1 MDYKQNFQERKEELN
16 CYFVNAIEL
25 GASLQQYN
33 EVVNIEQ
40 LVTTLQSHQKN
51 WEDNRFEIVVVG
63 EFSTGKST
71 FINALLQRE
80 ILPSKVTPTT
90 ATVNF
95 IRSIDDLKDREND
108 EPVAKVVYMAG
119 NEVIVPYEQ
128 LADYVTEMSQL
139 EDVSKNIHHVDLYV
153 DSPYLKNGVVI
164 VDTPGLQAL
173 NPAHEKI
180 TRAQIKKSNA
190 SIILFNMEQQGK
202 QTEFKFLQSLKES
215 IDRIFFVSN
224 RLDAVPPEEV
234 AEVIEQLE
242 RTLVTN
248 DYQTIPAAMAKVHPV
263 SALKALKARDQQ
275 VKTMHWEQSSAAQ
288 LLEESRF
295 ETFEQRLEQYLFE
308 GEQAEDFLAAPY
320 EKIEQFYT
328 ALLQQFKEYQV
339 HLESNDNLEEIEQ
352 QFKRAQEEAE
362 MRNMQLKQEITRLKG
377 TFNDVVR
384 TNEKEYNAAIEQ
396 LVHDVKNDVEAIAIV
411 EDFEDVVN
419 SAMMDFNN
427 YFQQVFDTKLQDLA
441 MEIND
446 VMRKEINDFE
456 LKIEH
461 DTTTKQHH
469 IQVRTQAS
477 HGKSYE
483 DVVKETELKFA
494 EREAELRE
502 DAEQLREKIRLEAE
516 LQYMRQEKKDQE
528 ASAKD
533 DMRFQELLINSTP
546 QTKETY
552 GTIKER
558 RFWFDKKGMVSE
570 DNENYDQLVR
580 EKRNLKKEHEAQ
592 QAELR
597 HKEKELVIATGQ
609 NNSNYSNHE
618 ELREERQELREQKN
632 QELMHRLNEQL
643 KQSDRE
649 LQQQRR
655 KVMRELTNIATG
667 AKRDYRAFLRGLDT
681 LDIAQQKIDDYIQRQ
696 DRQLIEVQQR
706 ALRLEQQKTNSETER
721 ANIHTEIENISQ
733 KIEHEL
739 TALELTRI

>member
-16 CYFVNAIEL
+16 RYFVNAIEL

-40 LVTTLQSHQKN
+40 LVATLQSHQIN
-51 WEDNRFEIVVVG
+51 WKDNRFEIVVVG

-95 IRSIDDLKDREND
+95 IRSIDDLKNREND
-108 EPVAKVVYMAG
+108 EPIAKVVYMAG

-248 DYQTIPAAMAKVHPV
+248 DYQTIPASMAKVHPV
-263 SALKALKARDQQ
+263 SALKALKARDPQ

-339 HLESNDNLEEIEQ
+339 HLESNDNLEEIKQ

-396 LVHDVKNDVEAIAIV
+396 LVHDVKNDVEAIAII

-469 IQVRTQAS
+469 IQVRTQVS

-528 ASAKD
+528 ANAKD

-570 DNENYDQLVR
+570 DNEQYDQLVR

-696 DRQLIEVQQR
+696 DSQLIEVQQR
-706 ALRLEQQKTNSETER
+706 ALRLEQQKTKSETER
-721 ANIHTEIENISQ
+721 ANIHIEIENISQ

-739 TALELTRI
+739 TALQLTRI

>member
-16 CYFVNAIEL
+16 RYFVNAIEL

-95 IRSIDDLKDREND
+95 IRSIDDLKDRENN

-288 LLEESRF
+288 LLEESRVLR
-295 ETFEQRLEQYLFE
+295 RL
-308 GEQAEDFLAAPY
+308 
-320 EKIEQFYT
+320 
-328 ALLQQFKEYQV
+328 
-339 HLESNDNLEEIEQ
+339 SN
-352 QFKRAQEEAE
+352 
-362 MRNMQLKQEITRLKG
+362 
-377 TFNDVVR
+377 V
-384 TNEKEYNAAIEQ
+384 
-396 LVHDVKNDVEAIAIV
+396 
-411 EDFEDVVN
+411 
-419 SAMMDFNN
+419 
-427 YFQQVFDTKLQDLA
+427 
-441 MEIND
+441 
-446 VMRKEINDFE
+446 
-456 LKIEH
+456 
-461 DTTTKQHH
+461 
-469 IQVRTQAS
+469 
-477 HGKSYE
+477 
-483 DVVKETELKFA
+483 
-494 EREAELRE
+494 
-502 DAEQLREKIRLEAE
+502 
-516 LQYMRQEKKDQE
+516 
-528 ASAKD
+528 
-533 DMRFQELLINSTP
+533 
-546 QTKETY
+546 
-552 GTIKER
+552 
-558 RFWFDKKGMVSE
+558 
-570 DNENYDQLVR
+570 
-580 EKRNLKKEHEAQ
+580 
-592 QAELR
+592 
-597 HKEKELVIATGQ
+597 
-609 NNSNYSNHE
+609 
-618 ELREERQELREQKN
+618 
-632 QELMHRLNEQL
+632 
-643 KQSDRE
+643 
-649 LQQQRR
+649 
-655 KVMRELTNIATG
+655 
-667 AKRDYRAFLRGLDT
+667 
-681 LDIAQQKIDDYIQRQ
+681 
-696 DRQLIEVQQR
+696 
-706 ALRLEQQKTNSETER
+706 
-721 ANIHTEIENISQ
+721 
-733 KIEHEL
+733 
-739 TALELTRI
+739 